1 MHVSHTHRHR
11 CGVCGRTLVS
21 HTHTEV
27 RCVCGRTLMSHTH
40 TEAGREGEE
49 WWCAHAHMS
58 HTHAHSRWVDIHID
72 THTPISERWHSRYP
86 NYNLYSNDFPTCFRK
101 TWSCGCEAGSIV
113 TSNRGR
119 KMLSRR
125 FWNDVTIPISL
136 YTLYKRGICKTVKV
150 KTFVFIVMLLS
161 RSTVFR
167 TSKPWLHGILHP

>member
-1 MHVSHTHRHR
+1 
-11 CGVCGRTLVS
+11 
-21 HTHTEV
+21 
-27 RCVCGRTLMSHTH
+27 MSRYPYWH
-40 TEAGREGEE
+40 
-49 WWCAHAHMS
+49 
-58 HTHAHSRWVDIHID
+58 

-167 TSKPWLHGILHP
+167 TSKPWLHGILHPKCTRFIRTEPCTKFVSIIIIVILKI